1 MANLFIA
8 MGGSGLKTVREIREK
23 HREGDYFLFIDTDT
37 NDLVDDKGNPFS
49 EREKVDLAQINVF
62 SYLQTSA
69 SNNEVRKKV
78 DTWLDPSA
86 RATIK
91 QEPLA
96 NGAGA
101 NRPQGRLAIAS
112 IAGDFKNKIKELIK
126 SIDDIHKNDN
136 DKLQTFIVLSVAG
149 GTGSSIYL
157 DLTQILYDELYAKKS
172 DNFSKPTAVLYMPDV
187 FVGFQKGENV
197 DRYKT
202 NVFAFWKELDAVQRD
217 YFGSINP
224 NLITS
229 NDTSAANAAA
239 IRDTNFSKFAIIADK
254 HNQGRVPFQPFNSA
268 ILIDHENMAGQATDI
283 KQRYKDVARLL
294 EMISVRT
301 YGGSIKSALDNSTL
315 PNSVTSLNNNLPWV
329 KQYWSAGYSEIR
341 SGRDFF
347 EEYVK
352 TNLKREVYEKFIG
365 TIGASKD
372 NIDLEV
378 RPLFQDNFL
387 AYIESDKYNG
397 YENKAKEVD
406 GKPLNLSLLKEKY
419 WKDYLES
426 NIDRQCSDG
435 IESKD
440 EGSAEG
446 LYRLFAN
453 DIKDKTPSKLI
464 EFILQSGFQ
473 TESITTKILNEF
485 YDRGTEIALS
495 QGLMRL
501 SFVYEALDSRIDD
514 LSMLYD
520 SEIKALSDLKST
532 VIIESQEIINR
543 NLADTVIT
551 QYATIKEGPALYVV
565 LRAQWYEAELTNL
578 KNLIKAYYDYQANEL
593 LLKLKKEI
601 CDKISFGQSNN
612 MHVRGNLTKVIN
624 SLTAEIDDK
633 IKPNAHKHLVNKYLS
648 YKNNALTTIIP
659 NIANFADGFDDSN
672 KNIFKRIFETECGIA
687 TGIKDGKPF
696 FVHQTAAK
704 TDLNSKSIEDLIR
717 IAFNEDKFVINN
729 MQNGSESAS
738 KFLESLD
745 KLIETKLISN
755 LNSILTK
762 GQSADSTSTGY
773 PKYIA
778 YTLEDWINLDPDGF
792 NSIKSK
798 FDKRASVFCKLI
810 NVSPAQDVW
819 LSSEQLKKRIDDI
832 YRADGDT
839 NIPKYNHQV
848 TTEDAIICIK
858 YLDNL
863 SFDNYDKFIQYKD
876 HYKSCLTNNI
886 NNYYPHIDVRFKNAM
901 KNFLHDVENQTP
913 LLNVLSQGS
922 TEPKSDSSAVAKT
935 YATNYLTDYAN
946 FYFLAK
952 FYEKLNNADKNVIY
966 KNLVMSDGAF
976 SDIITGHGRNE
987 MFNPP
992 VFIDGNR
999 IKFFSSND
1007 ITKLQNKGIIWLSG
1021 NVTLENNIELANIDT
1036 LSNDL
1041 QKVIMLGESSPSS
1054 WSFLQTKNSFAQTNM
1069 ECIKKRYAITN
1080 DKTLFK
1086 SVLSETIKEV
1096 KEDIMKLMP
1105 TEEDYKDVF
1114 NTFYVKYSNELN
1126 KLII

>member
-23 HREGDYFLFIDTDT
+23 NREGDYFLFIDTDT
-37 NDLVDDKGNPFS
+37 NDLVDAKGNPFPDTQTI
-49 EREKVDLAQINVF
+49 DLSKINVR
-62 SYLQTSA
+62 SYLRTSA
-69 SNNEVRKKV
+69 ANNEIRKKV

-86 RATIK
+86 CETMK
-91 QEPLA
+91 NGPLE
-96 NGAGA
+96 NGSSA

-112 IAGDFKNKIKELIK
+112 IAGDFKNKIKLIIK
-126 SIDDIHKNDN
+126 SIDDIHKNENVDI
-136 DKLQTFIVLSVAG
+136 QTFIVLSVAG

-157 DLTQILYDELYAKKS
+157 DITQILYDELYTLKGH
-172 DNFSKPTAVLYMPDV
+172 FFRKPTAVLYMPDV

-197 DRYKT
+197 DQYKT

-224 NLITS
+224 NLIKS

-239 IRDTNFSKFAIIADK
+239 LRDTHFSKFAIIADK

-283 KQRYKDVARLL
+283 KQRYKEVARLL
-294 EMISVRT
+294 EIISDRT
-301 YGGSIKSALDNSTL
+301 YGVCGAFDNRIL
-315 PNSVTSLNNNLPWV
+315 PNSVTSLTNNLPWV

-347 EEYVK
+347 DEYVK
-352 TNLKREVYEKFIG
+352 TNLKRVVYENFIG
-365 TIGASKD
+365 INGASKD

-397 YENKAKEVD
+397 FDNKAKEVD

-419 WKDYLES
+419 WKDYLEA
-426 NIDRQCSDG
+426 NIDKQYFDG
-435 IESKD
+435 VETKD
-440 EGSAEG
+440 ESSAEG
-446 LYRLFAN
+446 LKRLFDN

-473 TESITTKILNEF
+473 TDSITTKILNEF
-485 YDRGTEIALS
+485 YDGGTEIALS

-551 QYATIKEGPALYVV
+551 QYATIKEGPAWNVIKK
-565 LRAQWYEAELTNL
+565 AQWYEAELTNL

-612 MHVRGNLTKVIN
+612 MDVRGNLTKVII

-696 FVHQTAAK
+696 FVQQTAAK

-717 IAFNEDKFVINN
+717 ITFNENKFVINN

-738 KFLESLD
+738 KFIESLD

-755 LNSILTK
+755 LKSILTK
-762 GQSADSTSTGY
+762 GQSADNTSTGY

-778 YTLEDWINLDPDGF
+778 YTLEDWINLDPNDF

-798 FDKRASVFCKLI
+798 FDNRASVFCNLI
-810 NVSPAQDVW
+810 NVSPAQEVW

-839 NIPKYNHQV
+839 NIPMYAHQV
-848 TTEDAIICIK
+848 ITEDAIICIK

-863 SFDNYDKFIQYKD
+863 SFDNYRKFINYKES
-876 HYKSCLTNNI
+876 YRICLTNNI

-901 KNFLHDVENQTP
+901 SNSLHDVESQQP
-913 LLNVLSQGS
+913 ILNVL
-922 TEPKSDSSAVAKT
+922 
-935 YATNYLTDYAN
+935 N
-946 FYFLAK
+946 FPNK
-952 FYEKLNNADKNVIY
+952 F
-966 KNLVMSDGAF
+966 
-976 SDIITGHGRNE
+976 
-987 MFNPP
+987 
-992 VFIDGNR
+992 
-999 IKFFSSND
+999 
-1007 ITKLQNKGIIWLSG
+1007 
-1021 NVTLENNIELANIDT
+1021 
-1036 LSNDL
+1036 LSN
-1041 QKVIMLGESSPSS
+1041 
-1054 WSFLQTKNSFAQTNM
+1054 FTK
-1069 ECIKKRYAITN
+1069 
-1080 DKTLFK
+1080 
-1086 SVLSETIKEV
+1086 
-1096 KEDIMKLMP
+1096 
-1105 TEEDYKDVF
+1105 
-1114 NTFYVKYSNELN
+1114 
-1126 KLII
+1126 

>member
-23 HREGDYFLFIDTDT
+23 NREGDYFLFIDTDT
-37 NDLVDDKGNPFS
+37 NDLVDAKGNPFPDTQTI
-49 EREKVDLAQINVF
+49 DLSKINVR
-62 SYLQTSA
+62 SYLRTSA
-69 SNNEVRKKV
+69 ANNEIRKKV

-86 RATIK
+86 CETMK
-91 QEPLA
+91 NGPLE
-96 NGAGA
+96 NGSSA

-112 IAGDFKNKIKELIK
+112 IAGDFKNKIKLIIK
-126 SIDDIHKNDN
+126 SIDDIHKNENVDI
-136 DKLQTFIVLSVAG
+136 QTFIVLSVAG

-157 DLTQILYDELYAKKS
+157 DITQILYDELYTLKGH
-172 DNFSKPTAVLYMPDV
+172 FFRKPTAVLYMPDV

-197 DRYKT
+197 DQYKT

-229 NDTSAANAAA
+229 NDTSAANAVE
-239 IRDTNFSKFAIIADK
+239 IQDTNFSKFAIIADK

-283 KQRYKDVARLL
+283 KQRYKEVARLL
-294 EMISVRT
+294 EIISDRT
-301 YGGSIKSALDNSTL
+301 YGVCGAFDNRIL
-315 PNSVTSLNNNLPWV
+315 PNSVTSLTNNLPWV

-347 EEYVK
+347 DEYVK
-352 TNLKREVYEKFIG
+352 TNLKRVVYENFIG
-365 TIGASKD
+365 INGASKD

-397 YENKAKEVD
+397 FDNKAKEVD

-419 WKDYLES
+419 WKDYLEA
-426 NIDRQCSDG
+426 NIDKQYFDG
-435 IESKD
+435 VETKD
-440 EGSAEG
+440 ESSAEG
-446 LYRLFAN
+446 LKRLFDN
-453 DIKDKTPSKLI
+453 DIKDNTPSKLI

-551 QYATIKEGPALYVV
+551 QYATIKEGPAWNVIKK
-565 LRAQWYEAELTNL
+565 AQWYEAELTNL

-612 MHVRGNLTKVIN
+612 MDVRGNLTKVII

-696 FVHQTAAK
+696 FVQQTAAK

-717 IAFNEDKFVINN
+717 ITFNENKFVINN

-738 KFLESLD
+738 KFIESLD

-755 LNSILTK
+755 LKSILTK
-762 GQSADSTSTGY
+762 GQSADNTSTGY

-778 YTLEDWINLDPDGF
+778 YTLEDWINLDPNDF

-798 FDKRASVFCKLI
+798 FDNRASVFCNLI
-810 NVSPAQDVW
+810 NVSPAQEVW

-839 NIPKYNHQV
+839 NIPMYAHQV
-848 TTEDAIICIK
+848 ITEDAIICIK

-863 SFDNYDKFIQYKD
+863 SFDNYRKFINYKES
-876 HYKSCLTNNI
+876 YRICLTNNI

-901 KNFLHDVENQTP
+901 SNSLHDVESQQP
-913 LLNVLSQGS
+913 ILNVL
-922 TEPKSDSSAVAKT
+922 
-935 YATNYLTDYAN
+935 N
-946 FYFLAK
+946 FPNK
-952 FYEKLNNADKNVIY
+952 F
-966 KNLVMSDGAF
+966 
-976 SDIITGHGRNE
+976 
-987 MFNPP
+987 
-992 VFIDGNR
+992 
-999 IKFFSSND
+999 
-1007 ITKLQNKGIIWLSG
+1007 
-1021 NVTLENNIELANIDT
+1021 
-1036 LSNDL
+1036 LSN
-1041 QKVIMLGESSPSS
+1041 
-1054 WSFLQTKNSFAQTNM
+1054 FTK
-1069 ECIKKRYAITN
+1069 
-1080 DKTLFK
+1080 
-1086 SVLSETIKEV
+1086 
-1096 KEDIMKLMP
+1096 
-1105 TEEDYKDVF
+1105 
-1114 NTFYVKYSNELN
+1114 
-1126 KLII
+1126 

>member
-37 NDLVDDKGNPFS
+37 NDLVDAKGNPFS
-49 EREKVDLAQINVF
+49 ERETVDLAKINVM
-62 SYLQTSA
+62 SYLQTAA
-69 SNNEVRKKV
+69 SNNEVRRKA
-78 DTWLDPSA
+78 DTWLDPNA
-86 RATIK
+86 RATMK
-91 QEPLA
+91 NGPLEK
-96 NGAGA
+96 GASA

-112 IAGDFKNKIKELIK
+112 IAGDFKKKIKLIIK

-157 DLTQILYDELYAKKS
+157 DLTQILYDELYAKKGH
-172 DNFSKPTAVLYMPDV
+172 DFSKPTAVLYMPDV
-187 FVGFQKGENV
+187 FVGFQEGENV

-217 YFGSINP
+217 YFGSINQA
-224 NLITS
+224 LITS
-229 NDTSAANAAA
+229 NDTNVANEAA
-239 IRDTNFSKFAIIADK
+239 IRDTNFSNFAIIADK

-268 ILIDHENMAGQATDI
+268 ILIDHENMSGQATDI

-301 YGGSIKSALDNSTL
+301 HGGTIKSALDNTIL
-315 PNSVTSLNNNLPWV
+315 PNSVTSLTNKLPWV

-341 SGRDFF
+341 SGREFF
-347 EEYVK
+347 DEYVK
-352 TNLKREVYEKFIG
+352 TNLKRVVYENFIG
-365 TIGASKD
+365 INGASKD

-387 AYIESDKYNG
+387 AYIESDKFNG
-397 YENKAKEVD
+397 FDNKAKEVD

-426 NIDRQCSDG
+426 NIDTVYSDG
-435 IESKD
+435 IETKD
-440 EGSAEG
+440 ESSAEG
-446 LYRLFAN
+446 LKRLFDR

-473 TESITTKILNEF
+473 TDSITTKILNEF
-485 YDRGTEIALS
+485 YDGGTEIALS
-495 QGLMRL
+495 QGLTRL
-501 SFVYEALDSRIDD
+501 SYVYEALDTRIDD

-551 QYATIKEGPALYVV
+551 QYATIKEGPAWNE
-565 LRAQWYEAELTNL
+565 RKKQWYEAELTNL

-612 MHVRGNLTKVIN
+612 IQVRGNLTKVIN

-696 FVHQTAAK
+696 FIHQTAAK

-717 IAFNEDKFVINN
+717 ITFNENKFVLNN

-738 KFLESLD
+738 KFLENLD

-762 GQSADSTSTGY
+762 GQSADNTSTGY
-773 PKYIA
+773 PKYIS
-778 YTLEDWINLDPDGF
+778 YTLEDWINVDTDSF

-798 FDKRASVFCKLI
+798 FDKRASVFCNLI
-810 NVSPAQDVW
+810 NVSPAKDVW

-832 YRADGDT
+832 FTADGDK
-839 NIPKYNHQV
+839 NIPTYAHQV
-848 TTEDAIICIK
+848 TTEDVIICIK

-863 SFDNYDKFIQYKD
+863 SFDNYNKFIQYKD
-876 HYKSCLTNNI
+876 HYRVCLTKNI
-886 NNYYPHIDVRFKNAM
+886 NTYFPHIDVRFKNAM

-922 TEPKSDSSAVAKT
+922 TEPKSDSSTKSNIDAI
-935 YATNYLTDYAN
+935 NYLTDYSN

-952 FYEKLNNADKNVIY
+952 FYEKLNNADKNIIY

-976 SDIITGHGRNE
+976 SDIITGQGRNG

-999 IKFFSSND
+999 IKFFSSNELN
-1007 ITKLQNKGIIWLSG
+1007 KLQNKGIIWLSG
-1021 NVTLENNIELANIDT
+1021 NVILENNIELTNVDT
-1036 LSNDL
+1036 LSNDF

-1054 WSFLQTKNSFAQTNM
+1054 WSFLQTNNSLAQTNM

-1086 SVLSETIKEV
+1086 SVLTETIKEV
-1096 KEDIMKLMP
+1096 KEDIMKLML
-1105 TEEDYKDVF
+1105 TEEDYKNVF

-1126 KLII
+1126 KLIM

>member
-23 HREGDYFLFIDTDT
+23 NREGDYFLFIDTDT
-37 NDLVDDKGNPFS
+37 NDLVDAKGNPFPDTQTI
-49 EREKVDLAQINVF
+49 DLSKINVR
-62 SYLQTSA
+62 SYLRTSA
-69 SNNEVRKKV
+69 ANNEIRKKV

-86 RATIK
+86 CETMK
-91 QEPLA
+91 NGPLE
-96 NGAGA
+96 NGSSA

-112 IAGDFKNKIKELIK
+112 IAGDFKNKIKLIIK
-126 SIDDIHKNDN
+126 SIDDIHKNENVDI
-136 DKLQTFIVLSVAG
+136 QTFIVLSVAG

-157 DLTQILYDELYAKKS
+157 DITQILYDELYTLKGH
-172 DNFSKPTAVLYMPDV
+172 FFRKPTAVLYMPDV

-197 DRYKT
+197 DQYKT

-229 NDTSAANAAA
+229 NDTSAANAVE
-239 IRDTNFSKFAIIADK
+239 IQDTNFSKFAIIADK

-283 KQRYKDVARLL
+283 KQRYKEVARLL
-294 EMISVRT
+294 EIISDRT
-301 YGGSIKSALDNSTL
+301 YGVCGAFDNRIL
-315 PNSVTSLNNNLPWV
+315 PNSVTSLTNNLPWV

-347 EEYVK
+347 DEYVK
-352 TNLKREVYEKFIG
+352 TNLKRVVYENFIG
-365 TIGASKD
+365 INGASKD

-387 AYIESDKYNG
+387 PYIESDNYNG
-397 YENKAKEVD
+397 YDNRAKEVD

-419 WKDYLES
+419 WKDYLEA
-426 NIDRQCSDG
+426 NIDKQYFDG
-435 IESKD
+435 VETKD
-440 EGSAEG
+440 ESSAEG
-446 LYRLFAN
+446 LKRLFDN
-453 DIKDKTPSKLI
+453 DIKDNTPSKLI

-551 QYATIKEGPALYVV
+551 QYATIKEGPAWNVIKK
-565 LRAQWYEAELTNL
+565 AQWYEAELTNL

-612 MHVRGNLTKVIN
+612 MDVRGNLTKVII

-696 FVHQTAAK
+696 FVQQTAAK

-717 IAFNEDKFVINN
+717 ITFNENKFVINN

-738 KFLESLD
+738 KFIESLD

-755 LNSILTK
+755 LKSILTK
-762 GQSADSTSTGY
+762 GQSADNTSTGY

-778 YTLEDWINLDPDGF
+778 YTLEDWINLDPNDF

-798 FDKRASVFCKLI
+798 FDNRASVFCNLI
-810 NVSPAQDVW
+810 NVSPAQEVW

-839 NIPKYNHQV
+839 NIPMYAHQV
-848 TTEDAIICIK
+848 ITEDAIICIK

-863 SFDNYDKFIQYKD
+863 SFDNYRKFINYKES
-876 HYKSCLTNNI
+876 YRICLTNNI

-901 KNFLHDVENQTP
+901 SNSLHDVESQQP
-913 LLNVLSQGS
+913 ILNVL
-922 TEPKSDSSAVAKT
+922 
-935 YATNYLTDYAN
+935 N
-946 FYFLAK
+946 FPNK
-952 FYEKLNNADKNVIY
+952 F
-966 KNLVMSDGAF
+966 
-976 SDIITGHGRNE
+976 
-987 MFNPP
+987 
-992 VFIDGNR
+992 
-999 IKFFSSND
+999 
-1007 ITKLQNKGIIWLSG
+1007 
-1021 NVTLENNIELANIDT
+1021 
-1036 LSNDL
+1036 LSN
-1041 QKVIMLGESSPSS
+1041 
-1054 WSFLQTKNSFAQTNM
+1054 FTK
-1069 ECIKKRYAITN
+1069 
-1080 DKTLFK
+1080 
-1086 SVLSETIKEV
+1086 
-1096 KEDIMKLMP
+1096 
-1105 TEEDYKDVF
+1105 
-1114 NTFYVKYSNELN
+1114 
-1126 KLII
+1126 

>member
-1 MANLFIA
+1 MVNLFIA

-23 HREGDYFLFIDTDT
+23 NRDGDYFLFIDTDT
-37 NDLVDDKGNPFS
+37 NDLVDAKGNAFPDTQTI
-49 EREKVDLAQINVF
+49 DLSKINVR
-62 SYLQTSA
+62 SYLRTSA
-69 SNNEVRKKV
+69 ANNEIRKKV

-86 RATIK
+86 CETMK
-91 QEPLA
+91 NGPLE
-96 NGAGA
+96 NGSSA

-112 IAGDFKNKIKELIK
+112 IAGDFKSKIKLIIE
-126 SIDDIHKNDN
+126 SIDDIHKNENVDI
-136 DKLQTFIVLSVAG
+136 QTFIVLSVAG

-157 DLTQILYDELYAKKS
+157 DLVQVLYDTLYTLKGH
-172 DNFSKPTAVLYMPDV
+172 DFSRPTAVLYMPDV
-187 FVGFQKGENV
+187 FVGFQEGKNI

-202 NVFAFWKELDAVQRD
+202 NVFAFWKELDAVLRD

-229 NDTSAANAAA
+229 NYTSAANAVE
-239 IRDTNFSKFAIIADK
+239 IQDTNFSKFAIIADK
-254 HNQGRVPFQPFNSA
+254 HYQGRVPFQPFNSA

-294 EMISVRT
+294 EIISVRT
-301 YGGSIKSALDNSTL
+301 YGGCGAFDNGIL
-315 PNSVTSLNNNLPWV
+315 PNSVKSLTNNLPWV

-347 EEYVK
+347 DEYVK
-352 TNLKREVYEKFIG
+352 TNLKRVVYENFIG
-365 TIGASKD
+365 TFGASKD

-397 YENKAKEVD
+397 FDNRAKEVD
-406 GKPLNLSLLKEKY
+406 GKPLNLSLLKEKF

-426 NIDRQCSDG
+426 NIDRQYSDG
-435 IESKD
+435 VETKD
-440 EGSAEG
+440 ESSAEG
-446 LYRLFAN
+446 LKRLFDN

-473 TESITTKILNEF
+473 TDSITTKILNEF
-485 YDRGTEIALS
+485 YDGGTEIALS

-543 NLADTVIT
+543 NLADNVIT
-551 QYATIKEGPALYVV
+551 QYATIKEGPAWYV
-565 LRAQWYEAELTNL
+565 LKKAQWYEAELTNL

-659 NIANFADGFDDSN
+659 NIANFADGFLDSN

-687 TGIKDGKPF
+687 TGIKEGQPF
-696 FVHQTAAK
+696 FIQQNADK
-704 TDLNSKSIEDLIR
+704 TDSNSKSIEDLIR
-717 IAFNEDKFVINN
+717 ITFNEDKFVINN

-738 KFLESLD
+738 KFIESLD
-745 KLIETKLISN
+745 RLIETKLISN
-755 LNSILTK
+755 LKSILTK
-762 GQSADSTSTGY
+762 GQSADYTSTGY

-778 YTLEDWINLDPDGF
+778 YTLEDWIKLVPNDF

-798 FDKRASVFCKLI
+798 FDKRASVFCNLI
-810 NVSPAQDVW
+810 NVSPAKDVW
-819 LSSEQLKKRIDDI
+819 LSPEPLKKRIDDI

-839 NIPKYNHQV
+839 NIPMYAHQV
-848 TTEDAIICIK
+848 ITEDSIICIK

-863 SFDNYDKFIQYKD
+863 SFDNYRKFINYKES
-876 HYKSCLTNNI
+876 YQICLTNNI

-901 KNFLHDVENQTP
+901 SNSLHDVESQQP
-913 LLNVLSQGS
+913 ILNVLNF
-922 TEPKSDSSAVAKT
+922 PNKFLSDFT
-935 YATNYLTDYAN
+935 Y
-946 FYFLAK
+946 
-952 FYEKLNNADKNVIY
+952 
-966 KNLVMSDGAF
+966 
-976 SDIITGHGRNE
+976 
-987 MFNPP
+987 
-992 VFIDGNR
+992 
-999 IKFFSSND
+999 
-1007 ITKLQNKGIIWLSG
+1007 
-1021 NVTLENNIELANIDT
+1021 
-1036 LSNDL
+1036 
-1041 QKVIMLGESSPSS
+1041 
-1054 WSFLQTKNSFAQTNM
+1054 
-1069 ECIKKRYAITN
+1069 
-1080 DKTLFK
+1080 
-1086 SVLSETIKEV
+1086 
-1096 KEDIMKLMP
+1096 
-1105 TEEDYKDVF
+1105 TEE
-1114 NTFYVKYSNELN
+1114 N
-1126 KLII
+1126 

>member
-23 HREGDYFLFIDTDT
+23 NREGDYFLFIDTDT
-37 NDLVDDKGNPFS
+37 NDLVDAKGNPFPDTQTI
-49 EREKVDLAQINVF
+49 DLSKINVR
-62 SYLQTSA
+62 SYLRTSA
-69 SNNEVRKKV
+69 ANNEIRKKV

-86 RATIK
+86 CETMK
-91 QEPLA
+91 NGPLE
-96 NGAGA
+96 NGSSA

-112 IAGDFKNKIKELIK
+112 IAGDFKNKIKLIIK
-126 SIDDIHKNDN
+126 SIDDIHKNENVDI
-136 DKLQTFIVLSVAG
+136 QTFIVLSVAG

-157 DLTQILYDELYAKKS
+157 DITQILYDELYTLKGH
-172 DNFSKPTAVLYMPDV
+172 FFRKPTAVLYMPDV

-197 DRYKT
+197 DQYKT

-224 NLITS
+224 NLIKS

-239 IRDTNFSKFAIIADK
+239 LRDTHFSKFAIIADK

-283 KQRYKDVARLL
+283 KQRYKEVARLL
-294 EMISVRT
+294 EIISDRT
-301 YGGSIKSALDNSTL
+301 YGVCGAFDNRIL
-315 PNSVTSLNNNLPWV
+315 PNSVTSLTNNLPWV

-347 EEYVK
+347 DEYVK
-352 TNLKREVYEKFIG
+352 TNLKRVVYENFIG
-365 TIGASKD
+365 INGASKD

-387 AYIESDKYNG
+387 PYIESDNYNG
-397 YENKAKEVD
+397 YDNRAKEVD

-426 NIDRQCSDG
+426 NIDKQYSDG
-435 IESKD
+435 IETKD
-440 EGSAEG
+440 ESSAEG
-446 LYRLFAN
+446 LKRLFDN
-453 DIKDKTPSKLI
+453 DIKDNTPSKLI

-551 QYATIKEGPALYVV
+551 QYATIKEGPAWNVIKK
-565 LRAQWYEAELTNL
+565 AQWYEAELTNL

-612 MHVRGNLTKVIN
+612 MDVRGNLTKVII

-696 FVHQTAAK
+696 FVQQTAAK

-717 IAFNEDKFVINN
+717 ITFNENKFVINN

-738 KFLESLD
+738 KFIESLD

-755 LNSILTK
+755 LKSILTK
-762 GQSADSTSTGY
+762 GQSADNTSTGY

-778 YTLEDWINLDPDGF
+778 YTLEDWINLDPNDF

-798 FDKRASVFCKLI
+798 FDNRASVFCNLI
-810 NVSPAQDVW
+810 NVSPAQEVW

-839 NIPKYNHQV
+839 NIPMYAHQV
-848 TTEDAIICIK
+848 ITEDAIICIK

-863 SFDNYDKFIQYKD
+863 SFDNYRKFINYKES
-876 HYKSCLTNNI
+876 YRICLTNNI

-901 KNFLHDVENQTP
+901 SNSLHDVESQQP
-913 LLNVLSQGS
+913 ILNVL
-922 TEPKSDSSAVAKT
+922 
-935 YATNYLTDYAN
+935 N
-946 FYFLAK
+946 FPNK
-952 FYEKLNNADKNVIY
+952 F
-966 KNLVMSDGAF
+966 
-976 SDIITGHGRNE
+976 
-987 MFNPP
+987 
-992 VFIDGNR
+992 
-999 IKFFSSND
+999 
-1007 ITKLQNKGIIWLSG
+1007 
-1021 NVTLENNIELANIDT
+1021 
-1036 LSNDL
+1036 LSN
-1041 QKVIMLGESSPSS
+1041 
-1054 WSFLQTKNSFAQTNM
+1054 FTK
-1069 ECIKKRYAITN
+1069 
-1080 DKTLFK
+1080 
-1086 SVLSETIKEV
+1086 
-1096 KEDIMKLMP
+1096 
-1105 TEEDYKDVF
+1105 
-1114 NTFYVKYSNELN
+1114 
-1126 KLII
+1126 

>member
-37 NDLVDDKGNPFS
+37 NDLVDAKGNPFS
-49 EREKVDLAQINVF
+49 EREKVDLSEINVF

-112 IAGDFKNKIKELIK
+112 IADQFKNKIKSIIK
-126 SIDDIHKNDN
+126 SIDDIHRTDN

-157 DLTQILYDELYAKKS
+157 DLTQILYDELYAKYVHI
-172 DNFSKPTAVLYMPDV
+172 FSKPTAVLYMPDV
-187 FVGFQKGENV
+187 FVSFQKDKNV

-217 YFGSINP
+217 YFGSIDP

-229 NDTSAANAAA
+229 NDTRAANEAA
-239 IRDTNFSKFAIIADK
+239 IRDTYFSKFAIIADK
-254 HNQGRVPFQPFNSA
+254 HNEGQVPFQPFNSA

-315 PNSVTSLNNNLPWV
+315 DNSVTSLNDNLPWV

-352 TNLKREVYEKFIG
+352 TNLKREIYENFVG
-365 TIGASKD
+365 TNGASKD
-372 NIDLEV
+372 NIDLDV

-397 YENKAKEVD
+397 YDNKAKEVD

-426 NIDRQCSDG
+426 NIDRQYSDG
-435 IESKD
+435 IETKD
-440 EGSAEG
+440 ESSAEG
-446 LYRLFAN
+446 LKRLFDN
-453 DIKDKTPSKLI
+453 DIKDKTPSKLT

-485 YDRGTEIALS
+485 YDAGTEIALS

-501 SFVYEALDSRIDD
+501 SFVYEALDTRIDD

-520 SEIKALSDLKST
+520 SEIRALSDLKSN

-551 QYATIKEGPALYVV
+551 QYATIKEGPGWNVMK
-565 LRAQWYEAELTNL
+565 RAQWYEAELTNL
-578 KNLIKAYYDYQANEL
+578 KNLIKAYFDYQANEL
-593 LLKLKKEI
+593 LLKFKKEI
-601 CDKISFGQSNN
+601 CDKITFGQTNN

-696 FVHQTAAK
+696 FIHQTAAK

-717 IAFNEDKFVINN
+717 ITFNENKFVLNN
-729 MQNGSESAS
+729 MQNGTESAS
-738 KFLESLD
+738 KFIESLD

-762 GQSADSTSTGY
+762 GQSADNTSTGY
-773 PKYIA
+773 PKYIS
-778 YTLEDWINLDPDGF
+778 YTLEDWINLDPNDF

-798 FDKRASVFCKLI
+798 FDKRASVFCKLV
-810 NVSPAQDVW
+810 NVKPAQEVW
-819 LSSEQLKKRIDDI
+819 LSSESLKKRIDDI
-832 YRADGDT
+832 YSADGDT
-839 NIPKYNHQV
+839 NIPNYKHEV

-863 SFDNYDKFIQYKD
+863 SFDNYNKFIQYKD
-876 HYKSCLTNNI
+876 HYRFCLTKNI
-886 NNYYPHIDVRFKNAM
+886 NDYAPHIDVRFKNAM

-922 TEPKSDSSAVAKT
+922 TKPKSDSSEISKI

-952 FYEKLNNADKNVIY
+952 FYEKLNNADTVSY
-966 KNLVMSDGAF
+966 KNLVKSDDNFANTIDG
-976 SDIITGHGRNE
+976 IGRSGL
-987 MFNPP
+987 FNPP
-992 VFIDGNR
+992 VFIDGDR
-999 IKFFSSND
+999 IKFFSSNNL
-1007 ITKLQNKGIIWLSG
+1007 TLLQNKGSLWLSAG
-1021 NVTLENNIELANIDT
+1021 VTLQDNIELTNVDT

-1041 QKVIMLGESSPSS
+1041 LKVIMLGESSPSS
-1054 WSFLQTKNSFAQTNM
+1054 WVFLQTNNSFAETNM

-1086 SVLSETIKEV
+1086 SALTDTIKEV
-1096 KEDIMKLMP
+1096 KEDIIKLMP
-1105 TEEDYKDVF
+1105 TEEDYKSVF

>member
-49 EREKVDLAQINVF
+49 EREKVDLAQINVM
-62 SYLQTSA
+62 SYLQTAA

-78 DTWLDPSA
+78 DTWLDPNA
-86 RATIK
+86 RATMK
-91 QEPLA
+91 PEPLSK
-96 NGAGA
+96 GASA

-157 DLTQILYDELYAKKS
+157 DLTQILYDELYKLKGH
-172 DNFSKPTAVLYMPDV
+172 DFSKPTAVLYMPDV
-187 FVGFQKGENV
+187 FIGFQKGENV

-301 YGGSIKSALDNSTL
+301 HGGSIKSALDNSTL

-352 TNLKREVYEKFIG
+352 TNLKLKVYENFIG
-365 TIGASKD
+365 TGASKD

-397 YENKAKEVD
+397 YDNKAKEVD

-435 IESKD
+435 IETKD
-440 EGSAEG
+440 ESSAEG
-446 LYRLFAN
+446 LKRLFDN

-501 SFVYEALDSRIDD
+501 TFVYEALDSRIDD

-551 QYATIKEGPALYVV
+551 QYATIKEGPAWNVIKK
-565 LRAQWYEAELTNL
+565 AQWFEAELTNL

-601 CDKISFGQSNN
+601 CDKISFGQSDN
-612 MHVRGNLTKVIN
+612 MNARGNLTKVII

-659 NIANFADGFDDSN
+659 NIANFADGFLDSN

-696 FVHQTAAK
+696 FIQQTAAK

-717 IAFNEDKFVINN
+717 ITFNENKFVLNN

-738 KFLESLD
+738 KFLENLD

-762 GQSADSTSTGY
+762 GQSADNTSTGY

-798 FDKRASVFCKLI
+798 FDKRASVFCKLV
-810 NVSPAQDVW
+810 NVSPAREVW

-863 SFDNYDKFIQYKD
+863 SFDNYNKFIQYKD
-876 HYKSCLTNNI
+876 HYRVCLTKNI

-966 KNLVMSDGAF
+966 KNLVMSDSAF
-976 SDIITGHGRNE
+976 SDIITSQGRKE

-1007 ITKLQNKGIIWLSG
+1007 ITTLQNKGIIWLSG
-1021 NVTLENNIELANIDT
+1021 NVTLENNIELANVDT

-1041 QKVIMLGESSPSS
+1041 QKVIMLGEGSPSS
-1054 WSFLQTKNSFAQTNM
+1054 WIFLQTKNSFAIINM

-1086 SVLSETIKEV
+1086 SVLTETIKEV

-1126 KLII
+1126 KLIL

>member
-37 NDLVDDKGNPFS
+37 NDLVDAKGNPFS
-49 EREKVDLAQINVF
+49 LREKVDLAEINVT
-62 SYLQTSA
+62 SYLQTAA

-78 DTWLDPSA
+78 DTWLDPNA
-86 RATIK
+86 RATMK
-91 QEPLA
+91 NGPLEK
-96 NGAGA
+96 GASA

-112 IAGDFKNKIKELIK
+112 IAGDFKNKIKLIIK
-126 SIDDIHKNDN
+126 SIDDIHKNEK

-157 DLTQILYDELYAKKS
+157 DLTQILYDELYKLKGH
-172 DNFSKPTAVLYMPDV
+172 DFSKPTAVLFMPDV
-187 FVGFQKGENV
+187 FVGFQEGENV

-217 YFGSINP
+217 YFGSINQA
-224 NLITS
+224 LITS
-229 NDTSAANAAA
+229 NDTKTANAAA
-239 IRDTNFSKFAIIADK
+239 IRETNFSKFAIIADE
-254 HNQGRVPFQPFNSA
+254 HSQGRVPFQPFNSA

-301 YGGSIKSALDNSTL
+301 HGGTIKSALDNTIL
-315 PNSVTSLNNNLPWV
+315 PNSVTSLTNNLPWV

-347 EEYVK
+347 DEYVK
-352 TNLKREVYEKFIG
+352 TNLKRVVYENFIG
-365 TIGASKD
+365 INGASKD

-378 RPLFQDNFL
+378 RPLFQNNFL
-387 AYIESDKYNG
+387 AYIETDKYNG
-397 YENKAKEVD
+397 FDNKAKEVD
-406 GKPLNLSLLKEKY
+406 GKPLNLGVLKEKY

-426 NIDRQCSDG
+426 NIDKQYSNG
-435 IESKD
+435 IDTKD
-440 EGSAEG
+440 ESSAEG
-446 LYRLFAN
+446 LKRLFDN

-464 EFILQSGFQ
+464 EFIFQSGFQ
-473 TESITTKILNEF
+473 TDSIITKILNEF
-485 YDRGTEIALS
+485 YDGGTEIALS

-501 SFVYEALDSRIDD
+501 SFVYEKLETRIDD

-520 SEIKALSDLKST
+520 SELKALSDLKSN
-532 VIIESQEIINR
+532 VIIESQNIINR

-551 QYATIKEGPALYVV
+551 QYATIKEGPAWNVIKK
-565 LRAQWYEAELTNL
+565 AQWYETELTNL
-578 KNLIKAYYDYQANEL
+578 KNLIKAYYDYHANEL

-601 CDKISFGQSNN
+601 CDKMCFGQSNN

-624 SLTAEIDDK
+624 SLTGEIDGK
-633 IKPNAHKHLVNKYLS
+633 IKPNAHKHLVNKYHS

-659 NIANFADGFDDSN
+659 NIANFADGFEDSN

-687 TGIKDGKPF
+687 TGIKDGQPF
-696 FVHQTAAK
+696 FIQQTAAK

-717 IAFNEDKFVINN
+717 ITFNENKFVLNN
-729 MQNGSESAS
+729 MQNGSESAA
-738 KFLESLD
+738 KFIESLD

-762 GQSADSTSTGY
+762 GKSLDNTSTGY
-773 PKYIA
+773 PKYIS
-778 YTLEDWINLDPDGF
+778 YTLEDWINVDTDSF

-798 FDKRASVFCKLI
+798 FDKRASVFCNLV
-810 NVSPAQDVW
+810 NVSPEKEVW
-819 LSSEQLKKRIDDI
+819 LSPQPLRKRIDDI
-832 YRADGDT
+832 FTADGDT
-839 NIPKYNHQV
+839 NIPKYAHEV
-848 TTEDAIICIK
+848 TTEDVIICIK

-863 SFDNYDKFIQYKD
+863 SFDNYYKFIQYKD
-876 HYKSCLTNNI
+876 HYRFCLTKNI
-886 NNYYPHIDVRFKNAM
+886 NTYYPHIDVRFKNGM
-901 KNFLHDVENQTP
+901 RNFLHDVENQTP
-913 LLNVLSQGS
+913 LLNVLLQGS
-922 TEPKSDSSAVAKT
+922 TETINDPSTKSKID
-935 YATNYLTDYAN
+935 ATIYLTGYAN

-952 FYEKLNNADKNVIY
+952 LYEKLNNADNNVIY
-966 KNLVMSDGAF
+966 KNLVMSDSAF
-976 SDIITGHGRNE
+976 ESIITGKSRKE

-999 IKFFSSND
+999 IQFFSSND
-1007 ITKLQNKGIIWLSG
+1007 INKLQNKGIIWLS
-1021 NVTLENNIELANIDT
+1021 NVTLENTIELANKDT

-1041 QKVIMLGESSPSS
+1041 QKVIMLGESLPSS
-1054 WSFLQTKNSFAQTNM
+1054 WGFIQSHNSFTETNM
-1069 ECIKKRYAITN
+1069 ACIKKRYAITN

-1086 SVLSETIKEV
+1086 SVLTETIKEV

-1126 KLII
+1126 KLIL

>member
-37 NDLVDDKGNPFS
+37 NDLVDAKGNPFS
-49 EREKVDLAQINVF
+49 EREKVDLAQINVM
-62 SYLQTSA
+62 SYLQTAA

-78 DTWLDPSA
+78 DTWLDPNA
-86 RATIK
+86 RATMK
-91 QEPLA
+91 PEPLSK
-96 NGAGA
+96 GASA

-112 IAGDFKNKIKELIK
+112 IAGEFKNKIKLIIK

-157 DLTQILYDELYAKKS
+157 DLTQILYDELYKLKGH
-172 DNFSKPTAVLYMPDV
+172 DFSKPTAVLYMPDV
-187 FVGFQKGENV
+187 FIGFQEGENV

-239 IRDTNFSKFAIIADK
+239 LRDTHFSKFAIIADK

-301 YGGSIKSALDNSTL
+301 HGGSIKSALDNSIL

-352 TNLKREVYEKFIG
+352 TNLKLKVYENFIG
-365 TIGASKD
+365 TGASKD

-397 YENKAKEVD
+397 FDNKAKEVD

-426 NIDRQCSDG
+426 NIDRQYSDG
-435 IESKD
+435 IETKD
-440 EGSAEG
+440 ESSAEG
-446 LYRLFAN
+446 LKRLFDN

-495 QGLMRL
+495 QGLTRL
-501 SFVYEALDSRIDD
+501 SYVYEALDSRIDD

-543 NLADTVIT
+543 NLADTIIT
-551 QYATIKEGPALYVV
+551 QYATIKEGPAWTVV
-565 LRAQWYEAELTNL
+565 KKAQWYEAELTNL
-578 KNLIKAYYDYQANEL
+578 KNLIKAYFDYQANEL

-601 CDKISFGQSNN
+601 CDKISFGQPNN
-612 MHVRGNLTKVIN
+612 MHARGNLTKVII

-687 TGIKDGKPF
+687 TVIEDGKPF
-696 FVHQTAAK
+696 FVQQTAAK

-717 IAFNEDKFVINN
+717 ITFNENKFVLNN

-738 KFLESLD
+738 KFLENFD

-762 GQSADSTSTGY
+762 GQSADNTSTGY

-778 YTLEDWINLDPDGF
+778 YTLEDWINLDPNDF

-798 FDKRASVFCKLI
+798 FDKRASVFCNLV
-810 NVSPAQDVW
+810 NVSPEKDVW
-819 LSSEQLKKRIDDI
+819 LSSEQLKNRIDDI

-839 NIPKYNHQV
+839 NIPNYNHQV

-863 SFDNYDKFIQYKD
+863 SFDNYNKFIQYKD
-876 HYKSCLTNNI
+876 HYRVCLTKNI

-922 TEPKSDSSAVAKT
+922 TEPISDSSDISKT
-935 YATNYLTDYAN
+935 YAINYLTDYAN

-966 KNLVMSDGAF
+966 KNLVMSDSAF
-976 SDIITGHGRNE
+976 SDIITSQGRKE

-1007 ITKLQNKGIIWLSG
+1007 ITTLQNKGIIWLSG
-1021 NVTLENNIELANIDT
+1021 NVTLENNIELANVDT

-1041 QKVIMLGESSPSS
+1041 QKVIMLGEGSPSS
-1054 WSFLQTKNSFAQTNM
+1054 WIFLQTKNSFAIINM

-1086 SVLSETIKEV
+1086 SVLTETIKEV

-1126 KLII
+1126 KLIL

>member
-37 NDLVDDKGNPFS
+37 NDLVDAKGKPFS
-49 EREKVDLAQINVF
+49 ERETVDLSETNVF
-62 SYLQTSA
+62 SYLQDSA

-91 QEPLA
+91 QEQLG

-101 NRPQGRLAIAS
+101 NRPQGRLAIAK
-112 IAGDFKNKIKELIK
+112 IADEFKNKIKSIIK
-126 SIDDIHKNDN
+126 SIDDIHKSTSDN
-136 DKLQTFIVLSVAG
+136 LQTFIVLSVAG

-157 DLTQILYDELYAKKS
+157 DLTQILYDELYAKNVH
-172 DNFSKPTAVLYMPDV
+172 NFSKPTAVLYMPDV
-187 FVGFQKGENV
+187 FVSFQKDKNV

-217 YFGSINP
+217 YFGSIDP

-229 NDTSAANAAA
+229 NDTRAANEAA
-239 IRDTNFSKFAIIADK
+239 IRDTYFSKFAIIADK
-254 HNQGRVPFQPFNSA
+254 HNEGQVPFQPFNSA

-315 PNSVTSLNNNLPWV
+315 DNSVTSLNDNLPWV

-352 TNLKREVYEKFIG
+352 TNLKREIYENFVGIN
-365 TIGASKD
+365 GASKD
-372 NIDLEV
+372 NIDLDV

-397 YENKAKEVD
+397 YDNKAKEVD

-426 NIDRQCSDG
+426 NIDRQYSDG
-435 IESKD
+435 IETKD
-440 EGSAEG
+440 ESSAEG
-446 LYRLFAN
+446 LKRLFDN
-453 DIKDKTPSKLI
+453 DIKDKTPSKLT

-485 YDRGTEIALS
+485 YDAGTEIALS

-501 SFVYEALDSRIDD
+501 SFVYEALDTRIDD

-520 SEIKALSDLKST
+520 SEIRALSDLKSN

-551 QYATIKEGPALYVV
+551 QYATIKEGPGWNVMK
-565 LRAQWYEAELTNL
+565 RAQWYEAELTNL
-578 KNLIKAYYDYQANEL
+578 KNLIKAYFDYQANEL
-593 LLKLKKEI
+593 LLKFKKEI
-601 CDKISFGQSNN
+601 CDKITFGQTNN

-624 SLTAEIDDK
+624 SLTAEIEDK

-687 TGIKDGKPF
+687 TGIKDGEPF
-696 FVHQTAAK
+696 FIHQTAAK

-755 LNSILTK
+755 LKSILTK
-762 GQSADSTSTGY
+762 GQS
-773 PKYIA
+773 
-778 YTLEDWINLDPDGF
+778 
-792 NSIKSK
+792 
-798 FDKRASVFCKLI
+798 V
-810 NVSPAQDVW
+810 
-819 LSSEQLKKRIDDI
+819 
-832 YRADGDT
+832 
-839 NIPKYNHQV
+839 
-848 TTEDAIICIK
+848 
-858 YLDNL
+858 DN
-863 SFDNYDKFIQYKD
+863 
-876 HYKSCLTNNI
+876 T
-886 NNYYPHIDVRFKNAM
+886 
-901 KNFLHDVENQTP
+901 
-913 LLNVLSQGS
+913 
-922 TEPKSDSSAVAKT
+922 
-935 YATNYLTDYAN
+935 
-946 FYFLAK
+946 
-952 FYEKLNNADKNVIY
+952 
-966 KNLVMSDGAF
+966 
-976 SDIITGHGRNE
+976 
-987 MFNPP
+987 
-992 VFIDGNR
+992 
-999 IKFFSSND
+999 
-1007 ITKLQNKGIIWLSG
+1007 
-1021 NVTLENNIELANIDT
+1021 
-1036 LSNDL
+1036 
-1041 QKVIMLGESSPSS
+1041 
-1054 WSFLQTKNSFAQTNM
+1054 
-1069 ECIKKRYAITN
+1069 
-1080 DKTLFK
+1080 
-1086 SVLSETIKEV
+1086 
-1096 KEDIMKLMP
+1096 
-1105 TEEDYKDVF
+1105 
-1114 NTFYVKYSNELN
+1114 
-1126 KLII
+1126 